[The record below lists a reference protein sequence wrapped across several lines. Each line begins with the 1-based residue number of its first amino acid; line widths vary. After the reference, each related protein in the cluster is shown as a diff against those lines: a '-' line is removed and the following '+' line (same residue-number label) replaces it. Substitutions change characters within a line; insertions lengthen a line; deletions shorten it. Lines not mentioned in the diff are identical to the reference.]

1 MRCTEIHDHASY
13 DGAEVMHYM
22 GIEVDEIAESYQ
34 REPAPEDFDGAITAS
49 MLRALQSVVGPG
61 HVVTDP
67 DVLAGRAVDHT
78 GRYRGRAAA
87 LVRPGSAEEVAA
99 VLRVCREAGAH
110 VTVQGGRTSL
120 VAGTVPEHD
129 DVLLSTERLRALGD
143 VDTVECRVAAGAG
156 ATLAAVQH
164 AAAAAGLVFGVDL
177 AARDTATV
185 GGMASTNAG
194 GLRTVRYGNM
204 GEQVLGLQVALPDG
218 SLLRRHSLVRSDNT
232 GYDLPALFVGAEGT
246 LGVITALDL
255 RLRPAPTHRVTAVCG
270 FADLDALVAAG
281 RMFRDVD
288 GIAALELIDGRAG
301 PLIHQ
306 HLGVAVPVEG
316 DWMLLVELAADH
328 DQTDRLAGLLDAVRL
343 CGEPAVG
350 VDVAAQQRL
359 WQIREAL
366 VEVLG
371 VYGPPLKFDVSLP
384 LSAIAGFARDAVAL
398 LGVHAPDDALPLLF
412 GHVGEGNLHLNVLR
426 CPVERE
432 QAVYGPMMDLIAAC
446 GGNVSS
452 EHGVGSRKRPYLG
465 MSREPAD
472 IAAMRALKAALDPT
486 GYLNAAVLFE

>member
-1 MRCTEIHDHASY
+1 MPASLG
-13 DGAEVMHYM
+13 DLK
-22 GIEVDEIAESYQ
+22 GI
-34 REPAPEDFDGAITAS
+34 
-49 MLRALQSVVGPG
+49 VGSN

-67 DVLAGRAVDHT
+67 DVLAGRSVDHT
-78 GRYRGRAAA
+78 GRYRGRASM
-87 LVRPGSAEEVAA
+87 LVRPGSAEEVAQ
-99 VLRVCREAGAH
+99 VLRLCRDAGAH

-129 DVLLSTERLRALGD
+129 DVLLSTERLCALSE
-143 VDTVECRVAAGAG
+143 VDSVERRITVGAG
-156 ATLAAVQH
+156 ATLAAVQD
-164 AAAAAGLVFGVDL
+164 AATAAGLVFGVDL

-204 GEQVLGLQVALPDG
+204 GEQVVGLDVALPDG

-255 RLRPAPTHRVTAVCG
+255 RLHPTPSHRVTAVCG
-270 FADLDALVAAG
+270 FADLEALIDTG
-281 RMFRDVD
+281 RRFRDVD

-301 PLIHQ
+301 ALTAE
-306 HLGVAVPVEG
+306 HLGVNPPVEA
-316 DWMLLVELAADH
+316 DWLLLVELAADH
-328 DQTDRLAGLLDAVRL
+328 DQTERLADLLADVPMSS
-343 CGEPAVG
+343 EPAVG

-359 WQIREAL
+359 WRVRESLA
-366 VEVLG
+366 EVLG

-384 LSAIAGFARDAVAL
+384 LATIAEFASAAVAL
-398 LGVHAPDDALPLLF
+398 IHERVADAVPVLF

-426 CPVERE
+426 VGLDRE
-432 QAVYGPMMDLIAAC
+432 QALYGGMMDLIARC

-452 EHGVGSRKRPYLG
+452 EHGVGSRKRDYLG
-465 MSREPAD
+465 MSRETTD
-472 IAAMRALKAALDPT
+472 IAAMRSVKAALDPT
-486 GYLNAAVLFE
+486 GYLNAAVLFD

>member
-1 MRCTEIHDHASY
+1 MPGSLGDLT
-13 DGAEVMHYM
+13 
-22 GIEVDEIAESYQ
+22 GIVGSNHV
-34 REPAPEDFDGAITAS
+34 ITDA
-49 MLRALQSVVGPG
+49 
-61 HVVTDP
+61 
-67 DVLAGRAVDHT
+67 DVLAGRSVDHT
-78 GRYRGRAAA
+78 GRYRGRASA

-99 VLRVCREAGAH
+99 VLRACRDAGAH

-129 DVLLSTERLRALGD
+129 DVLLSTERLCAVGE
-143 VDTVECRVAAGAG
+143 VDTVERRVSAGAG
-156 ATLAAVQH
+156 AALAAVQS
-164 AAAAAGLVFGVDL
+164 AATAAGLVFGVDL

-204 GEQVLGLQVALPDG
+204 GEQVVGLQVALPDG
-218 SLLRRHSLVRSDNT
+218 SLLRRHSQVRSDNT

-255 RLRPAPTHRVTAVCG
+255 RLHPTPSHRVTAVCG
-270 FADLDALVAAG
+270 FADLEALVEAG
-281 RMFRDVD
+281 RRFRDVD
-288 GIAALELIDGRAG
+288 GIAALELIDGRAAA
-301 PLIHQ
+301 LTAE
-306 HLGVAVPVEG
+306 HLGVGAPVAG
-316 DWMLLVELAADH
+316 DWLLLVELAADH
-328 DQTDRLAGLLDAVRL
+328 DQTDRLADLLDGVRL

-359 WQIREAL
+359 WRVREAL
-366 VEVLG
+366 ADVLG

-384 LSAIAGFARDAVAL
+384 LSAVAEFARAAADLV
-398 LGVHAPDDALPLLF
+398 GTYAPEALPVLF
-412 GHVGEGNLHLNVLR
+412 GHIGEGNLHLNVLR

-432 QAVYGPMMDLIAAC
+432 RDLYQPMMDLIARC

-465 MSREPAD
+465 MSREAAD
-472 IAAMRALKAALDPT
+472 IAAMRAVKAALDPT
-486 GYLNAAVLFE
+486 GYLNAAVLFD